1 MSKMKKV
8 LLMCTAY
15 VLVAALA
22 IGGTIAYLQ
31 DSDSDVNV
39 MTLGNVSIAQYEY
52 QRAEGV
58 AHNAGEPGAGNGVK
72 EGALVPFQQGQALYP
87 AVPANNAA
95 TDYSAEATDLF
106 FWGDYVYSGT
116 AGNGLWNDSKL
127 SNAMDKMVFVE
138 NTGKSDAYFRTIIAF
153 ECPEGITIGEPAQGA
168 EIMINTNGS
177 AVYNWENVGYITVDG
192 VRYLVMEAT
201 YQNALKP
208 GNQSHP
214 SLLQV
219 VMTHNATN
227 EDMALLGDTYEI
239 LVKTQ
244 AVQTAG
250 FADAKTALD
259 TAFGKSADKAAEWF
273 GGITVPT
280 GAGHNGSFVPA
291 PEGAVTVAGTDKE
304 AVLAAIEAAQPGD
317 VVALTGDTTIA
328 GYTADKKLI
337 INKNITLD
345 LNGKTL
351 TTECG
356 WGGIDLKDGASIVN
370 GTINHT
376 GNTAAIKAFQVGKIE
391 NVVIN
396 VTETAGKT
404 KGGIVVQEGAGCYVG
419 SIKNVTINGATN
431 GIETYRCGERTDLAI
446 GSMENVTINA
456 IDTGISL
463 SAPIGEVKNCTI
475 KGAKIGVNAYLYGPY
490 SVTADFINCVIEGA
504 DADIYAHDEAGK
516 TNPGSMTV
524 TYDSVMALGLNV
536 VSEIESEAAGR
547 VFIGIK

>member
-1 MSKMKKV
+1 MKLKNV
-8 LLMCTAY
+8 LLMGLSL

-22 IGGTIAYLQ
+22 IGGTVAYLQ

-39 MTLGNVSIAQYEY
+39 MTLGNVSIAQHEY

-177 AVYNWENVGYITVDG
+177 TVYNWENVGYITVDG

-317 VVALTGDTTIA
+317 VVALTEDTTIA

>member
-446 GSMENVTINA
+446 GSMENVAINA